1 MPGSGGRRQGRG
13 ATRGRAT
20 TGAGLG
26 EEHVGAGRRRRRR
39 RRRQERVG
47 AGRRARCESGWIGT
61 DGGEKLWDTVAA
73 KFNLEDEII

>member
-13 ATRGRAT
+13 ATRGRAAA
-20 TGAGLG
+20 GAGLG
-26 EEHVGAGRRRRRR
+26 EEHVGAGR

-47 AGRRARCESGWIGT
+47 AGRRARCESGRIET
-61 DGGEKLWDTVAA
+61 DGGEQLGDTVAA